1 MEYHLYLSLIPETLV
16 VSMLPA
22 DEFGRY
28 LAVGTKKRV
37 REEAIFFE
45 LKADFESEY
54 FDLQKA
60 LQHCTPHENG
70 RPKHSV
76 YVSTYRVLEHIP
88 WEVFKSLWLITH
100 DGRTLELKQGPLP
113 TEIKGNHHLYQ
124 ELCPVHPLIASLLT
138 PTEFCK
144 FITDPNVTVSVPKIC
159 FLELKLGKMLEESS
173 EKQFWD
179 LPYKNIQHL
188 KDCLLELDEKEK
200 ITKTVNRILP
210 KRVRYRCIRSGFFVG
225 DQNTVLYYPFP
236 SPEELAK
243 NHLKWWHSAQQ
254 C

>member
-1 MEYHLYLSLIPETLV
+1 
-16 VSMLPA
+16 
-22 DEFGRY
+22 
-28 LAVGTKKRV
+28 
-37 REEAIFFE
+37 
-45 LKADFESEY
+45 
-54 FDLQKA
+54 
-60 LQHCTPHENG
+60 
-70 RPKHSV
+70 
-76 YVSTYRVLEHIP
+76 
-88 WEVFKSLWLITH
+88 
-100 DGRTLELKQGPLP
+100 
-113 TEIKGNHHLYQ
+113 
-124 ELCPVHPLIASLLT
+124 
-138 PTEFCK
+138 
-144 FITDPNVTVSVPKIC
+144 
-159 FLELKLGKMLEESS
+159 MLEESS